1 MNDGLAKMPR
11 VAQQKEFVTFSPE
24 LRADDEL
31 ANYWLRQ
38 VTLRLRRELCW
49 RWHECGLQPKD
60 DTSTLPP
67 FADKATTSLDLT
79 RFWEHKQRFFS
90 SDVTARY
97 LNEQIGMK
105 PPLIAANDNRRGS
118 FAWVA
123 GQLRLDAAAMFL
135 LALALAPAFDAS
147 SGSVIAACLNDPA
160 KTLPTLSLVQKLWDR
175 PQEALL
181 LADPFHPLFRS
192 GLIKAGEQANA
203 SHSQTN
209 WDTAITM
216 TAIVANQ
223 LLFPE
228 TRWPHGLEVLDN
240 ENGDREFTESEGLLS
255 LRLSDE
261 KNESLRI
268 VPVIGSRWSAYR
280 EVVKMIA
287 RSAGRTVVETQG
299 QAVTSDSQDYL
310 NSIATLCWLRGAD
323 LFMPLSSVSCSGLEQ
338 QHSPYPMAS
347 SSIPATVFLALD
359 DRKQLSSLP
368 QKSLLPLVSVRP
380 LSYQER
386 VAEWTLALGAKS
398 KGLKTC
404 IAEISRRFR
413 YEQELIRQIAGSLK
427 STSGKISE
435 KALVEACRAALDVDV
450 GELAVRVIP
459 RFENETV
466 ILPPKQEQQ
475 FAEQVK
481 AMRSLTEVHYVWGTA
496 KAMNES
502 GIAVLFAGPPG
513 TGKTMAAEV
522 LAIKLDLP
530 MYRIDLSQVVNK
542 YIGETEKNLKR
553 VFDAADISDMILF
566 FDEADSLFGRR
577 TEVSDAHD
585 RYANLEISYL
595 LERMERFKGLAILA
609 TNRKKDLDEAFLR
622 RLRYIIDFPVPG
634 IEQRRRIWQQV
645 IPPNADSSE
654 LDFDFLA
661 KQFPLAGGNIRSIVF
676 NACLQAAADRSPQSK
691 RRRVLTMKSVLVA
704 IRREHDKM
712 NRSLSVGQLGDYASL
727 LEGIEI

>member
-1 MNDGLAKMPR
+1 MRKALHK
-11 VAQQKEFVTFSPE
+11 KEFVTFSPE

-38 VTLRLRRELCW
+38 VTLRLRREICW

-60 DTSTLPP
+60 ETSTLPP
-67 FADKATTSLDLT
+67 FADKTTASLDLT

-97 LNEQIGMK
+97 LSEQIAAK
-105 PPLIAANDNRRGS
+105 PPLVATRDITQGS
-118 FAWVA
+118 FAWVVR
-123 GQLRLDAAAMFL
+123 QLDLDAAAMFL

-147 SGSVIAACLNDPA
+147 IGSVFAACLNDSA
-160 KTLPTLSLVQKLWDR
+160 KTLPNLSLVQKLWDHPR
-175 PQEALL
+175 EALL
-181 LADPFHPLFRS
+181 LADPLHPLFSS
-192 GLIKAGEQANA
+192 GLINSGGQANA
-203 SHSQTN
+203 GNSEVN
-209 WDTAITM
+209 WDSALTVS
-216 TAIVANQ
+216 AIVANQ

-228 TRWPHGLEVLDN
+228 SRWPYGLATLDN
-240 ENGDREFTESEGLLS
+240 NDEDRELADAERLLS
-255 LRLSDE
+255 LRLNAE
-261 KNESLRI
+261 KSESLRI
-268 VPVIGSRWSAYR
+268 VPVVGSRWTAYR
-280 EVVKMIA
+280 EVVKIIA
-287 RSAGRTVVETQG
+287 QSAGRTVVEMK
-299 QAVTSDSQDYL
+299 SQVAAPENQNHL

-323 LFMPLSSVSCSGLEQ
+323 LFMPLDSYHQLSSEP
-338 QHSPYPMAS
+338 QHSSPLPIAS
-347 SSIPATVFLALD
+347 QSIPATIFLALD
-359 DRKQLSSLP
+359 DRKHLSSLP
-368 QKSLLPLVSVRP
+368 QNSLLPIVNVRP
-380 LSYQER
+380 LSYEER
-386 VAEWTLALGAKS
+386 LAEWNVTLGAKA
-398 KGLKTC
+398 KGLKVS

-413 YEQELIRQIAGSLK
+413 YEKELIREIATSLK
-427 STSGKISE
+427 NTRAKISE
-435 KALVEACRAALDVDV
+435 NDLVEACRAAVDIDV
-450 GELAVRVIP
+450 GELATRVTP
-459 RFENETV
+459 RFENEIV

-475 FAEQVK
+475 FAEHVK
-481 AMRSLTEVHYVWGTA
+481 AMKSLTEVHYVWGTA

-502 GIAVLFAGPPG
+502 GISVLFAGPPG

-522 LAIKLDLP
+522 LAIRLGLP

-622 RLRYIIDFPVPG
+622 RLRYIIDFPIPG
-634 IEQRRRIWQQV
+634 IEQRKRIWRQV
-645 IPPNADSSE
+645 IPANADSSE

-676 NACLQAAADRSPQSK
+676 NACLQAAADGPGAASK
-691 RRRVLTMKSVLVA
+691 KQRVLTMKSVLVA
-704 IRREHDKM
+704 LRREHDKM
-712 NRSLSVGQLGDYASL
+712 NRSLSAGQLSDYATL